1 MADKFGMACELLKDI
16 DVGEEEKEEKKE
28 KEGKITKSF
37 LRKVY
42 ELLNEAEGK
51 EDYII
56 SVGYMVAR
64 RAAEAKKEKEKKEK
78 REIKV
83 EDIDVVKFFKR
94 LERFLSEK
102 LQGDWNKIR
111 GELRGIL
118 EQTIKIYYIKAE
130 LGEEVCKRL

>member
-1 MADKFGMACELLKDI
+1 MADKFVMACELLKDLP
-16 DVGEEEKEEKKE
+16 VVKEEKEGEV
-28 KEGKITKSF
+28 TKSF

-64 RAAEAKKEKEKKEK
+64 RKG
-78 REIKV
+78 RNSIV
-83 EDIDVVKFFKR
+83 FFKR
-94 LERFLSEK
+94 LENTVNSLS
-102 LQGDWNKIR
+102 GDWDKIR
-111 GELRGIL
+111 EDLRGVL
-118 EQTIKIYYIKAE
+118 EQAIKIYYIKAE